1 MSEVRISVGSAAGAT
16 ALSGWLRRDPS
27 VARSGA
33 AIGSADPYAPPP
45 PPGPSPVPP
54 RPADMT
60 GTRAAPPPP
69 PGTMG
74 TLDTITA
81 VVDSTVGLLGL
92 LVAITAWRRPSGTQ
106 APTVRVT
113 ESDGTLVEGTAEDV
127 LKVLRA
133 RREQEQAD
141 T

>member
-16 ALSGWLRRDPS
+16 ALTGWLRRDPS

-33 AIGSADPYAPPP
+33 TIGSADPHT
-45 PPGPSPVPP
+45 SS
-54 RPADMT
+54 
-60 GTRAAPPPP
+60 PP

-74 TLDTITA
+74 TLDTVTA

-92 LVAITAWRRPSGTQ
+92 LVAITAWRRPRGTQ

-113 ESDGTLVEGTAEDV
+113 ESDGTLLEGTAEDV
-127 LKVLRA
+127 LRVLRA
-133 RREQEQAD
+133 RREQEQAG

>member
-1 MSEVRISVGSAAGAT
+1 MSEVRIRVGSAAGAT
-16 ALSGWLRRDPS
+16 ALTGWLRRDPS

-33 AIGSADPYAPPP
+33 AIGSAGPYAPPP
-45 PPGPSPVPP
+45 SEASPVPP
-54 RPADMT
+54 RPADTMEIP
-60 GTRAAPPPP
+60 AAPPPP

-81 VVDSTVGLLGL
+81 LVDSTVGLLGL

-113 ESDGTLVEGTAEDV
+113 ESDGTLLEGTAEDV
-127 LKVLRA
+127 LRVLRA
-133 RREQEQAD
+133 RSEQEQAD